1 MPLARTPYAHGFFRV
16 AACTPGVAPAD
27 PRGNLAATLELA
39 CAADRQRTGLAVF
52 PELVPVDAQHG
63 LQRAENTVGPYPLQD
78 FFLYYLSRCGYR
90 PSKVTYLAEQ
100 AWADAQRGDWR
111 APSDAGARVWLD
123 ELAAVRWP

>member
-52 PELVPVDAQHG
+52 PELVP
-63 LQRAENTVGPYPLQD
+63 
-78 FFLYYLSRCGYR
+78 
-90 PSKVTYLAEQ
+90 
-100 AWADAQRGDWR
+100 ADAQRGDWR